1 MRNAAGLG
9 ALLLLFSASQ
19 IGTSMSERLASHR
32 NLGKAFY
39 ENPTTQAQAV
49 DEFRNALA
57 LQPTSARE
65 RLNYG
70 LALLRAGQTEQGIA
84 ELEKTQKQDPAIPH
98 TWFNLG
104 IQYKRKGEP
113 DKSKVQLLKMV
124 ELVPGDPI
132 THYNLGVI
140 EKMNGR
146 MQQAATS
153 FETAVRLDGNL
164 AAPHFQLFN
173 LYRQMEKPADS
184 QKHLTEFQRLK
195 KEQEGAAIPED
206 MEWNRY
212 AEVLDEI
219 EPARKADRLP
229 ATFEIREISIPGS
242 EPVLSVVRFGNGA
255 IALTGKS
262 AWLVQSKQPPKIL
275 PALAG
280 AIAVAVGDYDND
292 GVADLCVVTASE
304 VFLSKNFVK
313 GPVVAKGKFRKAIWI
328 DYDHDYDLDLLLLGE
343 ESLLLRNQGPA
354 GWVDKTS
361 TFPFAKAR
369 AIDAVAFRYEAET
382 KGWDL
387 AVTYADHES
396 VLYRDQLG
404 GIFKAEP
411 IPGLKSRVG
420 IDAIDF
426 DHDGEMDLRAGKDLL
441 YNRMIRGRRSW
452 SLEELSAGFDTSIAV
467 ADDIVSITSDKK
479 LIWAAN
485 KTPGANWLHVQ
496 LTGVKNLKLAQGS
509 EVEVKA
515 GRYYEKQIYNGDP
528 ISFNLG
534 ANKKAEVVRITW
546 PNGLIQNEVNA
557 PTAVPLKV
565 KEAQRLSGSCPM
577 IWTWNGREFE
587 FITDILGV
595 APLGASSG
603 DGEYFPVD
611 HDEYIQIPSA
621 ALKLENGK
629 FQVRITEELSEVAY
643 LDEVALVA
651 VDHPSS
657 QQIFIAD
664 RFKAPPF
671 PQFKIYPVT
680 QRLPLISA
688 FEDGRKDALAALAK
702 KDQIYPKS
710 FKRNSAGVA
719 EMHTLELKLAPGSD
733 LLILNGWV
741 DWADGSTFLGAAQES
756 KDGLVFPRLEVLS
769 EGKWK
774 MAIEDMG
781 LPAGKPKTIVVE
793 LPESVSRLGAK
804 VRVVT
809 NLSLYWDEIF
819 TAHATDFHGR
829 TTPMHAAT
837 AVTRFRGF
845 SKAIIHPDRLQ
856 PERFLYSPSS
866 PVSMWNQTPG
876 LYTRYGDVR
885 DLLHTD
891 DDRFLIMGSGDEVQL
906 EFDAAQLPPLPNGW
920 TRSFLLKVDGWAK
933 DRDAN
938 TAFSQSVEPLPFHNM
953 SRYPYPA
960 SEHFPDSESHA
971 KWRKDYNTRPAM
983 RTLRPMVTSR

>member
-19 IGTSMSERLASHR
+19 IGPSVSERLASHR

-49 DEFRNALA
+49 EEFRKALA

-65 RLNYG
+65 RLNYA
-70 LALLRAGQTEQGIA
+70 LALLRAGQTEQGID
-84 ELEKTQKQDPAIPH
+84 ELEKTQKQDPVIPH

-113 DKSKVQLLKMV
+113 DKSKVQLLKMA
-124 ELVPGDPI
+124 ELVPGDSI

-146 MQQAATS
+146 MEQAAAS
-153 FETAVRLDGNL
+153 FETAVRLDGSL

-184 QKHLTEFQRLK
+184 QKHLAEFQRLK
-195 KEQEGAAIPED
+195 KAQEGAAIPED

-219 EPARKADRLP
+219 EPVRKADRLP

-242 EPVLSVVRFGNGA
+242 EPVLSLVRFGNGA

-262 AWLVQSKQPPKIL
+262 AWLVQPKQLPKPL
-275 PALAG
+275 PTLAG
-280 AIAVAVGDYDND
+280 AISVAVGDYDND

-304 VFLSKNFVK
+304 VFLSKNFTK

-328 DYDHDYDLDLLLLGE
+328 DYDHDYDLDLILVGE

-361 TFPFAKAR
+361 TFPFVKTT

-404 GIFKAEP
+404 GVFKAEP
-411 IPGLKSRVG
+411 IPGLKSRAG
-420 IDAIDF
+420 IDSIDF

-441 YNRMIRGRRSW
+441 YNRMIRGKRSW
-452 SLEELSAGFDTSIAV
+452 ILDQLSAGFDTSIAI
-467 ADDIVSITSDKK
+467 AEDIISITPDKK
-479 LIWAAN
+479 LVWAAN
-485 KTPGANWLHVQ
+485 KTSGANWLRVQ

-509 EVEVKA
+509 EVEVKS
-515 GRYYEKQIYNGDP
+515 GPFYEKQIYNGDP

-534 ANKKAEVVRITW
+534 GNKKAEVVRITW
-546 PNGLIQNEVNA
+546 PNGLIQNEINV
-557 PTAVPLKV
+557 PTAAPLKV

-577 IWTWNGREFE
+577 IWSWNGHEFE

-603 DGEYFPVD
+603 DGEYFLVD
-611 HDEYIQIPSA
+611 HDEYIQIPA
-621 ALKLENGK
+621 PALQSENGRYK
-629 FQVRITEELSEVAY
+629 IRITEELSEVAY

-651 VDHPSS
+651 VDHPSA
-657 QQIFIAD
+657 QVIFLAD

-671 PQFKIYPVT
+671 PDFKIYPVT
-680 QRLPLISA
+680 QRLPLAAA
-688 FEDGRKDALAALAK
+688 FEDGRKDTLAALAK
-702 KDQIYPKS
+702 QDQIYPTS
-710 FKRNSAGVA
+710 FKRNAAGVA
-719 EMHTLELKLAPGSD
+719 GMHTLELKLAPGSD
-733 LLILNGWV
+733 LLVLNGWV

-756 KDGLVFPRLEVLS
+756 KDGLVFPRLEVLID
-769 EGKWK
+769 GKWK
-774 MAIEDMG
+774 TAMEDMG

-793 LPESVSRLGAK
+793 LPASVSRQGAR
-804 VRVVT
+804 VRIVT

-819 TAHATDFHGR
+819 TAPATEFQGR
-829 TTPMHAAT
+829 IMPMHALIAS
-837 AVTRFRGF
+837 TRFRGF
-845 SKAIIHPDRLQ
+845 SKAIIHPGRLQ
-856 PERFLYSPSS
+856 PERFFYTPSS

-885 DLLHTD
+885 DLLHTP
-891 DDRFLIMGSGDEVQL
+891 DDRFLIMGSGDELQL

-920 TRSFLLKVDGWAK
+920 KRSFLLKVDGWAK

-938 TAFSQSVEPLPFHNM
+938 TAFSQSVEPLPFHGM

-960 SEHFPDSESHA
+960 SEHFPSTESHK
-971 KWRKDYNTRPAM
+971 KWRTDYNTRPAIS
-983 RTLRPMVTSR
+983 TLRPLVTSR